1 MRQCHPWTP
10 EEIAK
15 VESLAGDVPWMYL
28 AQRYN
33 NWSGKN
39 GFPIRSLRAIRHIC
53 ARHGMSTVP
62 DGDYVTSGCIAE
74 ILGINIRRV
83 QEWLRRKQLPY
94 RQSRKVGP
102 RYVRRADL
110 RELAANNPHLFA
122 GISVERLDALIEDL
136 DLSRRIAA
144 AYPDRVNYGAIQKPR
159 RVRCVETG
167 QVFDSISEAS
177 RAVYV
182 RHQVITRALKN
193 GWRAGGYRWEEAE

>member
-1 MRQCHPWTP
+1 VRQCHPWTP

-39 GFPIRSLRAIRHIC
+39 GYPIRSLKAITHVC
-53 ARHGMSTVP
+53 ARHGVSTVP
-62 DGDYVTSGCIAE
+62 NGDYVTTGYIADV
-74 ILGINIRRV
+74 LGISIRCV
-83 QEWLRRKQLPY
+83 QEWLRHRLLPY
-94 RQSRKVGP
+94 KQSRRVGP
-102 RYVRRADL
+102 RYVRRTDL
-110 RELAANNPHLFA
+110 RELAASKPHLFA
-122 GISVERLDALIEDL
+122 GISIDRLNALIEDL
-136 DLSRRIAA
+136 DLAHRIAA
-144 AYPDRVNYGAIQKPR
+144 TYPDRVNHGTIHKPR

-167 QVFDSISEAS
+167 QVFNSISEAS

-193 GWRAGGYRWEEAE
+193 GWRAGGYRWEEVK